1 MTPIDWIALD
11 WGTSNLRAW
20 AMSKTGEILDHRN
33 SDQGMAQLEPHQFE
47 PALRALIEGW
57 DSAEII
63 ACGMIGAKQ
72 GWCEAPYRMTPCA
85 PLDATLIKAPATDL
99 NVQIISGLA
108 QKNPSDVMRGE
119 ETQIAGYLLENP
131 DFDGILC
138 LPGTHTKWVQI
149 SAKEV
154 VSFTTYMSGEL
165 FALLSDHSTLRHS
178 IDHEGWDED
187 AFQTALSDA
196 ISKPQY
202 LASRL
207 FSIRAETLLNN
218 LPAETARA
226 RLSGA
231 LIGIELAAA
240 RPYWLG
246 QNITIIGDGN
256 VSNLYATALKEQGLS
271 PTIKPV
277 EAMTLKGLT
286 AAKEAL

>member
-1 MTPIDWIALD
+1 MSPTDWIALD

-20 AMSKTGEILDHRN
+20 NLSADGEILDHRT
-33 SDQGMAQLEPHQFE
+33 SDQGMGQIDPQQFE
-47 PALRALIEGW
+47 PTLKALIKGW
-57 DSAEII
+57 KDAPII
-63 ACGMIGAKQ
+63 ACGMLGAKQ
-72 GWCEAPYRMTPCA
+72 GWIEAPYRMTPCT
-85 PLDATLIKAPATDL
+85 PLDSTLTKAPSEEL

-131 DFDGILC
+131 EFDGIIC

-149 SAKEV
+149 SAREV

-165 FALLSDHSTLRHS
+165 FALLSEHSTLRHS
-178 IDHEGWDED
+178 IADEGWDEE

-207 FSIRAETLLNN
+207 FSIRAETLLND
-218 LPAETARA
+218 LSPETARA
-226 RLSGA
+226 RLSGT
-231 LIGIELAAA
+231 LIGIELSAA

-246 QNITIIGDGN
+246 QNVTIIGDGK

-271 PTIKPV
+271 PVLKPAQ
-277 EAMTLKGLT
+277 AMTLKGLT
-286 AAKEAL
+286 AAKDAS